1 MKTTTVEEV
10 ARIFNIKKRSARAK
24 LYLLV
29 QTGRATQ
36 LNPRVGPKSPG
47 VYQLHIP
54 FKDLFV
60 TQRDI
65 SIAREGKTN
74 YKRFCADPFN
84 LGSGARVGKETIV
97 SNKKTGE
104 K

>member
-1 MKTTTVEEV
+1 MKTVTVVEV
-10 ARIFNIKKRSARAK
+10 AQMFNIKKRSARAK
-24 LYLLV
+24 LYSLV

-36 LNPRVGPKSPG
+36 LNPKVGPKNPG
-47 VYQLHIP
+47 IYQLHIP
-54 FKDLFV
+54 LKDLFM
-60 TQRDI
+60 TQSDI

-84 LGSGARVGKETIV
+84 LTSGAR
-97 SNKKTGE
+97 GE